1 MLELWD
7 QGLKKKKTTPDSHA
21 KGLTDN
27 GDNEE
32 E

>member
-7 QGLKKKKTTPDSHA
+7 QGLKKTKTWFTC

>member
-7 QGLKKKKTTPDSHA
+7 QGLKKKKTPDSHA